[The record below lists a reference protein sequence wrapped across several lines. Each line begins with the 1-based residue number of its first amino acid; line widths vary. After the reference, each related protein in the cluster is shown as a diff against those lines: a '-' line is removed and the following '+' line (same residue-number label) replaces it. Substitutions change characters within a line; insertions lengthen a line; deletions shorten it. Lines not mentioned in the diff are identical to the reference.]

1 MTTIRHPKG
10 KLLPTGNL
18 PQTKQVNLGHRGRL
32 LGSSYEGGQEGSVAM
47 QAGCRKAGDTSTKDN
62 YENVQKPA

>member
-1 MTTIRHPKG
+1 MTVRHPKG

-18 PQTKQVNLGHRGRL
+18 PQTKQAHLGHIGSL
-32 LGSSYEGGQEGSVAM
+32 LGSSYEGGQEGSVATG
-47 QAGCRKAGDTSTKDN
+47 AGCRKAGVTSTKDN